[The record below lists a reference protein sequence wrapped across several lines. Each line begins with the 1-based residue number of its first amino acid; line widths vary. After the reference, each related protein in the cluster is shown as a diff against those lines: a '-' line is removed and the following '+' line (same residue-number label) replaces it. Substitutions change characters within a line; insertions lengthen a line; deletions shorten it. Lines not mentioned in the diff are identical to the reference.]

1 MSKVV
6 PGSELLSS
14 STFGCKRPRW
24 RQRFLVVGP
33 REASAGFLGQV
44 NPPAMIRKSP
54 LPLVC
59 YRLWAIGHSTS
70 AALNRWHKGYHVVRR
85 QKMLPRD
92 IFRTDRDQE
101 IFVPRFQT
109 GNGGVQS
116 IEQVSDRR
124 LVADFRFLGSM

>member
-1 MSKVV
+1 MTTAV
-6 PGSELLSS
+6 
-14 STFGCKRPRW
+14 FGRWPRA
-24 RQRFLVVGP
+24 
-33 REASAGFLGQV
+33 ASAGSLGQV
-44 NPPAMIRKSP
+44 NPQALIGQSP
-54 LPLVC
+54 LPFLC
-59 YRLWAIGHSTS
+59 YRLLAIGHSTS

-92 IFRTDRDQE
+92 VFRTDRDQE
-101 IFVPRFQT
+101 IFVPRFQA